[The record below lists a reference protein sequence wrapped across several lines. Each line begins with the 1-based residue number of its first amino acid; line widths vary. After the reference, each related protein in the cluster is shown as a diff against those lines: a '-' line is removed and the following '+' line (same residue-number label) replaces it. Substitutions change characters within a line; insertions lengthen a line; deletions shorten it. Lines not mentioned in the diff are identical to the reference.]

1 MPRMDRND
9 HDPQRSSHR
18 SPPDWLRNGTQ
29 LNHNRAGSAARL
41 PGQKL
46 MLPQKLVLWSKF
58 QLSFQH
64 VPKLSMLYP
73 HKSSI
78 HVAEFLFLTLPTL
91 ARTTAIKT
99 TDPCTESNPAC
110 TSSETAK
117 SRRGILPRQTKHKES
132 YAMRSSVH
140 WEWTT
145 VWLNPV
151 FWMTKKANSNHGLVV
166 DDSSQE
172 SSLLWSRVMGQRHL

>member
-1 MPRMDRND
+1 MDRND